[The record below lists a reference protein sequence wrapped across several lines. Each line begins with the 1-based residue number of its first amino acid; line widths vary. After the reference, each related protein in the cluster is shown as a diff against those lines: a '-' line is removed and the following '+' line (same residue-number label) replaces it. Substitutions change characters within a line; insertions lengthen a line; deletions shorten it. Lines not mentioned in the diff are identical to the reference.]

1 MIIAGFV
8 LTGLA
13 ALVHVYIWVLESLIW
28 TGPRA
33 RATFGIRSDD
43 EAQLTKALAFNQ
55 GFYNLFLAIAVFAG
69 IVVFAAGAPEVG
81 ATLVFVGAGSMVAA
95 GSLLTPGTQIPAGV
109 LAAGSPAQ
117 VRKPLEG
124 MAKFWVDSNP
134 AYYADLA
141 QRHRAG
147 ITRI

>member
-43 EAQLTKALAFNQ
+43 EAQLTRALAFNQ
-55 GFYNLFLAIAVFAG
+55 GFYTLFLAIAVFAG

-95 GSLLTPGTQIPAGV
+95 GLVLLLSSPSKARAALVQLVPPLLGV
-109 LAAGSPAQ
+109 VALAIGLLAA
-117 VRKPLEG
+117 
-124 MAKFWVDSNP
+124 
-134 AYYADLA
+134 
-141 QRHRAG
+141 
-147 ITRI
+147 

>member
-43 EAQLTKALAFNQ
+43 EAQLTRALAFNQ

-95 GSLLTPGTQIPAGV
+95 GLVLLLSSPSKARAALVQLVPPLLGV
-109 LAAGSPAQ
+109 VALAIGLLAA
-117 VRKPLEG
+117 
-124 MAKFWVDSNP
+124 
-134 AYYADLA
+134 
-141 QRHRAG
+141 
-147 ITRI
+147 

>member
-55 GFYNLFLAIAVFAG
+55 GFYNLFLALTALLGVGLVILGAVTVGLTLVFAG
-69 IVVFAAGAPEVG
+69 TG
-81 ATLVFVGAGSMVAA
+81 MM
-95 GSLLTPGTQIPAGV
+95 
-109 LAAGSPAQ
+109 LAAALVLILSDRSKARAAIMQGTL
-117 VRKPLEG
+117 PL
-124 MAKFWVDSNP
+124 
-134 AYYADLA
+134 LA
-141 QRHRAG
+141 VVVTAIG
-147 ITRI
+147 VALN